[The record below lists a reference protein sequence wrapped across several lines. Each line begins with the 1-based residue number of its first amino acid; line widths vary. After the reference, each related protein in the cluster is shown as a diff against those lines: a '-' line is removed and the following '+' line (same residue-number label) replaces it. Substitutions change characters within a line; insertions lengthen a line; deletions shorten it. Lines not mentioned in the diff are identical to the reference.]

1 MVDKPRERGGSQG
14 WGVGGQQAMERTM
27 YEVRPEK
34 RARLTL
40 LDDGDRSDA
49 IDEVDFFVSS
59 IFLDPYTTTCR
70 RATMYLQRQ
79 LDGFVDVF
87 ARLIVVVHQGCRYQ
101 LQKVRQE
108 KEDSW

>member
-1 MVDKPRERGGSQG
+1 MLTCGRQTKREGGGSQG

-49 IDEVDFFVSS
+49 IDEVDFFASS
-59 IFLDPYTTTCR
+59 IFLDPLHHHLSSCNNVFTTPVGRIC
-70 RATMYLQRQ
+70 
-79 LDGFVDVF
+79 
-87 ARLIVVVHQGCRYQ
+87 
-101 LQKVRQE
+101 
-108 KEDSW
+108 

>member
-1 MVDKPRERGGSQG
+1 LLLPSFF
-14 WGVGGQQAMERTM
+14 
-27 YEVRPEK
+27 
-34 RARLTL
+34 TL
-40 LDDGDRSDA
+40 
-49 IDEVDFFVSS
+49 
-59 IFLDPYTTTCR
+59 YTTTCR

-101 LQKVRQE
+101 LQKVHQE